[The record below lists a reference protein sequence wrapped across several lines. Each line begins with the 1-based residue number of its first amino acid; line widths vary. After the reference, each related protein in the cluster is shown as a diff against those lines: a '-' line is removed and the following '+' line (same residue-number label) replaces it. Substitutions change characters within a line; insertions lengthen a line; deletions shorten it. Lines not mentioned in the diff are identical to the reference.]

1 MEEVGLATRVQ
12 GIYIVFRGYH
22 QTMVRHDLNRHL
34 RGFCWWMAG
43 HTGHVVSTLPFHR
56 WEVILIYASWR
67 LSGLREGR
75 CTQGF
80 LWNQI
85 ECCAGV
91 ERMWTPFT
99 ELIHATYKLVSGSG
113 LS

>member
-1 MEEVGLATRVQ
+1 MEEVGLAARVQ
-12 GIYIVFRGYH
+12 GIYFVFRGYH
-22 QTMVRHDLNRHL
+22 QTMVRHHLDRHL
-34 RGFCWWMAG
+34 RGPCWGMAG

-56 WEVILIYASWR
+56 REVILIYASWR

-75 CTQGF
+75 CTRGF

-99 ELIHATYKLVSGSG
+99 AFIYAT
-113 LS
+113 

>member
-43 HTGHVVSTLPFHR
+43 HTGHVVSTPPFHR
-56 WEVILIYASWR
+56 
-67 LSGLREGR
+67 
-75 CTQGF
+75 
-80 LWNQI
+80 
-85 ECCAGV
+85 
-91 ERMWTPFT
+91 
-99 ELIHATYKLVSGSG
+99 
-113 LS
+113 